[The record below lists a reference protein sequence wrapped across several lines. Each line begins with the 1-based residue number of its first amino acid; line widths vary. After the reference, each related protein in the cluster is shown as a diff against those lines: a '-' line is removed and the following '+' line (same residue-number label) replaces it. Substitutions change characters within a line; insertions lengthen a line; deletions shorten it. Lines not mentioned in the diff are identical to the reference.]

1 MIIDQGAN
9 QEPWIKTCV
18 KIIKSNGDSGRSS
31 HGEAM
36 VIAEFDRISSDRYG
50 ILYVGDIYDV
60 FMILARG
67 SDHELWDYH
76 VRA

>member
-18 KIIKSNGDSGRSS
+18 KIIKSSGDSGRSS

-36 VIAEFDRISSDRYG
+36 IVAEFDRIAIDT
-50 ILYVGDIYDV
+50 GDIICWRY
-60 FMILARG
+60 L
-67 SDHELWDYH
+67 
-76 VRA
+76 